1 MSRGLFHTTD
11 RSKKRK
17 LDKEER
23 VEKEKQD
30 KAKRENLDKIVQV
43 LCTASEAFDRLGF
56 LLVAPEYVIAPKRGA
71 KHITIPLIEKDERN
85 PNLTLNQL
93 MWRSTTEKYDIKP
106 EAIGKLFIHNEGSTC
121 KFTGLYFGGTLEP
134 SRGRYDVIIDRSAY
148 SPRQRKVLTGTIN
161 LFVLS
166 NFLSASE
173 LRRVL
178 LIAHFKEG
186 AGLLNRKYL
195 PLDIFKLIWRFAFV
209 KPFNEYRVWD
219 KQKYL
224 DVEGEAWIK
233 LHDQLINLRR

>member
-1 MSRGLFHTTD
+1 VKFYPSLF
-11 RSKKRK
+11 
-17 LDKEER
+17 LY
-23 VEKEKQD
+23 
-30 KAKRENLDKIVQV
+30 IQV
-43 LCTASEAFDRLGF
+43 FLFIQYSIFASGAFDQLGY
-56 LLVAPEYVIAPKRGA
+56 LPLALEYVKAPKRGA
-71 KHITIPLIEKDERN
+71 LHIKIPLIEKDERD

-93 MWRSTTEKYDIKP
+93 MWRSTTEKYNIKP

-148 SPRQRKVLTGTIN
+148 SPRQRKVLIGTVN

-166 NFLSASE
+166 NFLAARE

-186 AGLLNRKYL
+186 AGLLNRNYL

-209 KPFNEYRVWD
+209 KPFSEYRVLD
-219 KQKYL
+219 KQEYL
-224 DVEGEAWIK
+224 DVEEETWIK
-233 LHDQLINLRR
+233 LHGQLINLRR